1 MCVMDISKKNMLKR
15 IKEVYENGGN
25 IMEYLRSGNG
35 NSVEDIL
42 ISYDFQAG
50 TYEEE
55 YYTKQD
61 FVKES
66 CESAKVKYTSGNNFT
81 VLKGNDSDQFI
92 GFCRES
98 YLAGSMMLL
107 GMQFP
112 FLRARRVKVVMFP
125 KENK

>member
-1 MCVMDISKKNMLKR
+1 MKKNRNKDGWVS
-15 IKEVYENGGN
+15 ISYNGGSSL
-25 IMEYLRSGNG
+25 EVRH
-35 NSVEDIL
+35 VTA
-42 ISYDFQAG
+42 Q
-50 TYEEE
+50 
-55 YYTKQD
+55 

-66 CESAKVKYTSGNNFT
+66 CEAAKVKYTSGNNFE

-98 YLAGSMMLL
+98 YLAGSLMLL

-112 FLRARRVKVVMFP
+112 FLRARRVKVAMFP

>member
-1 MCVMDISKKNMLKR
+1 MKENRNKDGWIAIS
-15 IKEVYENGGN
+15 YNGGSSL
-25 IMEYLRSGNG
+25 EVRH
-35 NSVEDIL
+35 VTA
-42 ISYDFQAG
+42 Q
-50 TYEEE
+50 
-55 YYTKQD
+55 

-112 FLRARRVKVVMFP
+112 FLRARRVKVVMYP

>member
-1 MCVMDISKKNMLKR
+1 MKKNR
-15 IKEVYENGGN
+15 NKEGW
-25 IMEYLRSGNG
+25 IS
-35 NSVEDIL
+35 
-42 ISYDFQAG
+42 ISYDGGSSLEVRHVTPQ
-50 TYEEE
+50 
-55 YYTKQD
+55 
-61 FVKES
+61 FVKET
-66 CESAKVKYTSGNNFT
+66 CEAAKVKYTSGNNFE

-112 FLRARRVKVVMFP
+112 VLRERQVQVVMFP

>member
-1 MCVMDISKKNMLKR
+1 MKKNRKNR
-15 IKEVYENGGN
+15 NKEGW
-25 IMEYLRSGNG
+25 IS
-35 NSVEDIL
+35 
-42 ISYDFQAG
+42 ISYDGGSTLDVRHVTPQ
-50 TYEEE
+50 
-55 YYTKQD
+55 
-61 FVKES
+61 FVKET
-66 CESAKVKYTSGNNFT
+66 CEAAKVKYTSGNNFE

-98 YLAGSMMLL
+98 YFAGSMMLL

>member
-1 MCVMDISKKNMLKR
+1 MKKNR
-15 IKEVYENGGN
+15 NKEGWV
-25 IMEYLRSGNG
+25 S
-35 NSVEDIL
+35 
-42 ISYDFQAG
+42 ISYDGGSFLEVRHVTPQ
-50 TYEEE
+50 
-55 YYTKQD
+55 

-66 CESAKVKYTSGNNFT
+66 CEAASVKYTSGNNFE
-81 VLKGNDSDQFI
+81 VLKGSDFDQFI

>member
-1 MCVMDISKKNMLKR
+1 MKKNRNKDGWVS
-15 IKEVYENGGN
+15 ISYNGGSSL
-25 IMEYLRSGNG
+25 EVRH
-35 NSVEDIL
+35 VTA
-42 ISYDFQAG
+42 Q
-50 TYEEE
+50 
-55 YYTKQD
+55 

-66 CESAKVKYTSGNNFT
+66 CDNADITSRNGFT
-81 VLKGNDSDQFI
+81 VLKDGNSDRFT